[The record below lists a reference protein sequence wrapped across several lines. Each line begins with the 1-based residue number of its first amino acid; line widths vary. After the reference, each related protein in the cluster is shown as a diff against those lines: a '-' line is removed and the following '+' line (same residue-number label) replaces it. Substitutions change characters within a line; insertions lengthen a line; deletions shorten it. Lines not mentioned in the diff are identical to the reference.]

1 MNQYQWSTSDSQG
14 RPAVGRGAGRGILR
28 NQNSSTSGRGRGASS
43 AGRGQGVRF
52 NGPTVKLRPT
62 SASSMALQKNI
73 EEMRRR
79 KKEAEQEHF
88 IRNILNYLYFLDL
101 LTFLN
106 DNREQSTIAQS
117 QAKPVMQRFMDNL
130 PTERSQFP
138 Q

>member
-1 MNQYQWSTSDSQG
+1 
-14 RPAVGRGAGRGILR
+14 
-28 NQNSSTSGRGRGASS
+28 
-43 AGRGQGVRF
+43 
-52 NGPTVKLRPT
+52 
-62 SASSMALQKNI
+62 MALQKNI

-88 IRNILNYLYFLDL
+88 IRNILYYLYFLDL
-101 LTFLN
+101 LTYLN

>member
-1 MNQYQWSTSDSQG
+1 MNQYQWSTSDSQS

-88 IRNILNYLYFLDL
+88 IRNILYYLYFLDL
-101 LTFLN
+101 LTYLN

>member
-52 NGPTVKLRPT
+52 NGPAVKLRPT

-88 IRNILNYLYFLDL
+88 IRNILYCLYFLDL
-101 LTFLN
+101 LTCLN
-106 DNREQSTIAQS
+106 ENQSTIAQS

>member
-1 MNQYQWSTSDSQG
+1 MNQYQWSTSDSQS
-14 RPAVGRGAGRGILR
+14 RPAVGPGAGRGILR

-62 SASSMALQKNI
+62 SASSMALQKNM

-88 IRNILNYLYFLDL
+88 IKNILYYLYFLYL
-101 LTFLN
+101 LTYLN
-106 DNREQSTIAQS
+106 DNREQSTIAES
-117 QAKPVMQRFMDNL
+117 QAKPVMQRFMENL